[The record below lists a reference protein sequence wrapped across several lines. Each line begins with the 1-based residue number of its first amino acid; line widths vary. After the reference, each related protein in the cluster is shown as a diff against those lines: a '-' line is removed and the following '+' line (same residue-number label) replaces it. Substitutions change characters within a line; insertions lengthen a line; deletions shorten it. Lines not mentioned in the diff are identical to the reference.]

1 MRVVFEYTIIF
12 SNVDYT
18 LGGYNP
24 WSVLNSCIFE
34 FINYRITKKFMGKI
48 EFLKNLFTYFSRKN
62 IILVSRKIHEF
73 CKIKK
78 CLKKKE
84 VF

>member
-1 MRVVFEYTIIF
+1 
-12 SNVDYT
+12 
-18 LGGYNP
+18 
-24 WSVLNSCIFE
+24 
-34 FINYRITKKFMGKI
+34 MGKI

-78 CLKKKE
+78 CLKKKKFFNFWYIQLKMYAFIVE
-84 VF
+84 ILYLKKEYRSLEFFQKKVFILHDERDVF